1 MLRSS
6 LKNFYARRLRSTI
19 AQMSRWWIVAMR
31 RVRSATQLPMDDDL
45 RVIKSA
51 LSYEPIQVSKP
62 LFFVAQQDQIAQL
75 KDYLENPNLRPYEP
89 KIIEAKNILLA
100 APSMVQRWRGVAFIE
115 ALLDDVTNISYPR
128 LVLEFETMH
137 LRPKKLW
144 PTSVLLALPLYSNYF
159 HWTVELLPRLQLLEG
174 NPDMRGL
181 PLIVPADAPQF
192 VRETLRLS
200 GYLDRV
206 QFVERGVHR
215 FASLYIP
222 SLLSPPS
229 HPSPI
234 AISWLRDKLT
244 GTLSLTNLE
253 KKRRLY
259 VSRRDAP
266 TRYASNELEVEA
278 MLGRFG
284 FETVKMSDYSV
295 AEQIALFS
303 QAHIIVGVHGAALT
317 NLVFCS
323 PGTYVLELFLQGW
336 FTNAFYHISLIRKLY
351 YGYLVCPKDGEGQYV
366 PLKELE
372 TLIVEVFKHIAER
385 HVEAQISSQ

>member
-1 MLRSS
+1 
-6 LKNFYARRLRSTI
+6 
-19 AQMSRWWIVAMR
+19 
-31 RVRSATQLPMDDDL
+31 MDNDL
-45 RVIKSA
+45 RIIKST
-51 LSYEPIQVSKP
+51 LRYEPIQVSKP
-62 LFFVAQQDQIAQL
+62 LFFVPQQNQVAQL

-89 KIIEAKNILLA
+89 KIIDAKNVLLA
-100 APSMVQRWRGVAFIE
+100 APSMVHRWGRVAFTE
-115 ALLDDVTNISYPR
+115 ALLEDITNISNPR

-137 LRPKKLW
+137 LRSKKHW

-174 NPDMRGL
+174 NADLREL
-181 PLIVPADAPQF
+181 PLIVPGDAPPF

-200 GYLDRV
+200 GYADQV
-206 QFVERGVHR
+206 QFVDRGIHK
-215 FASLYIP
+215 FANLYIP

-229 HPSPI
+229 HPSPM

-244 GTLSLTNLE
+244 STLSQTNFE

-259 VSRRDAP
+259 VSRRDAL
-266 TRYASNELEVEA
+266 TRYASNEFELEA
-278 MLGRFG
+278 MLGKFG

-295 AEQIALFS
+295 AEQINLFS
-303 QAHIIVGVHGAALT
+303 QAHMIVGVHGAALT

-336 FTNAFYHISLIRKLY
+336 FTNAFYHISLIRNLY

-372 TLIVEVFKHIAER
+372 TLILEILKHNADR
-385 HVEAQISSQ
+385 HVGAPDATSVKAKIIPNLHS